1 MFTETVKSLIEV
13 LKLAPKYLV
22 AVALIS
28 GALIFFPES
37 WLDLLGLK
45 GISTQYRA
53 WLGLAFL
60 ISVGICIVAVAS
72 WIINWISNIFR
83 RRRIQSFVIDK
94 LHNLTEDEKQIL
106 RYYFAKGTRS
116 NTLKVDDGVV
126 QELVACRIIYRSA
139 QLGNMLEGFS
149 HNISDLAWDYIHL
162 NPSVLQGSTN
172 TYRTDKR
179 ENFW

>member
-1 MFTETVKSLIEV
+1 MFTEAVKSLIEV

-22 AVALIS
+22 AVALIA
-28 GALIFFPES
+28 GALIFLPES
-37 WLDLLGLK
+37 WLQLLGLQE
-45 GISTQYRA
+45 ISTQYRA
-53 WLGLAFL
+53 WFGLAFL
-60 ISVGICIVAVAS
+60 VSAGICIVAIAS
-72 WIINWISNIFR
+72 WIANWILNIFR
-83 RRRIQSFVIDK
+83 RRRVQRFVIKK
-94 LHNLTEDEKQIL
+94 LDNLTEDEKQIL

-162 NPSVLQGSTN
+162 NPSILQGSTN

-179 ENFW
+179 ESFW

>member
-1 MFTETVKSLIEV
+1 MFTEAVKSLIEV

-22 AVALIS
+22 AVALIA
-28 GALIFFPES
+28 GALIFLPES
-37 WLDLLGLK
+37 WLQLLGLQE
-45 GISTQYRA
+45 ISTRYRA
-53 WLGLAFL
+53 WFGLAFL
-60 ISVGICIVAVAS
+60 ISAGICIVAVAS
-72 WIINWISNIFR
+72 WIINWVLNIFR
-83 RRRIQSFVIDK
+83 RRRVQRFVIDK

-126 QELVACRIIYRSA
+126 QELVACGIIYRSA
-139 QLGNMLEGFS
+139 QFGNMLEGFS

-162 NPSVLQGSTN
+162 NPSILQGSTN

-179 ENFW
+179 ERFW

>member
-1 MFTETVKSLIEV
+1 MFTEAVKSLIEV

-28 GALIFFPES
+28 GALIFLPES
-37 WLDLLGLK
+37 WLELLGLQEM
-45 GISTQYRA
+45 STQYRA
-53 WLGLAFL
+53 WLGLAL
-60 ISVGICIVAVAS
+60 LVSVGICIVAVAS
-72 WIINWISNIFR
+72 WIINWVLNIIR
-83 RRRIQSFVIDK
+83 QRRIQGFVIDK
-94 LHNLTEDEKQIL
+94 LNNLTEDEKQIL
-106 RYYFAKGTRS
+106 RYYFSKGTRS

-126 QELVACRIIYRSA
+126 QELVACRVIYRSA

-162 NPSVLQGSTN
+162 NPSILQGSTN

>member
-1 MFTETVKSLIEV
+1 MFTEAVKSLIEV

-28 GALIFFPES
+28 GALIFLPES
-37 WLDLLGLK
+37 WLELLGLQEM
-45 GISTQYRA
+45 STQYRA

-60 ISVGICIVAVAS
+60 VSVGICIVAVAS
-72 WIINWISNIFR
+72 WIINWVLNIIR
-83 RRRIQSFVIDK
+83 RRRIQGFVIDK
-94 LHNLTEDEKQIL
+94 LNNLTEDEKQIL

-126 QELVACRIIYRSA
+126 QELVACRVIYRSA

-162 NPSVLQGSTN
+162 NPSILQGSTN

>member
-1 MFTETVKSLIEV
+1 MITEALKSLIEV
-13 LKLAPKYLV
+13 LKLAPKYLA

-28 GALIFFPES
+28 GALIFSPGS
-37 WLDLLGLK
+37 WLELLGLREL
-45 GISTQYRA
+45 STQYRP

-60 ISVGICIVAVAS
+60 ISIGICIVAIVS
-72 WIINWISNIFR
+72 WIIELVLGIFR
-83 RRRIQSFVIDK
+83 QRRIRRFVVNK
-94 LHNLTEDEKQIL
+94 LHSLTEDEKQIL

-149 HNISDLAWDYIHL
+149 HNISDLAWDYVHS
-162 NPSVLQGSTN
+162 NPSILSGTTN

-179 ENFW
+179 ENYW